1 MNRRERRARER
12 KGEIPKP
19 EPTYT
24 LKHSDIKSLNEVG
37 KKAMLHEIHQQCL
50 IADKAFTLDLD
61 TLYIWTLYNK
71 YGWSKKKLKK
81 FYLDVF
87 SEHLR
92 MREFY
97 EMDEMYPERHILK
110 DKGVDI
116 EAWYN
121 ELFDEKGNFKNPE
134 EVNWDDLC

>member
-12 KGEIPKP
+12 KGEILKS

-24 LKHSDIKSLNEVG
+24 LKSSDIKSLNGIGE
-37 KKAMLHEIHQQCL
+37 KAMLHEIHQQCL

-61 TLYIWTLYNK
+61 TLYLWTLYNK
-71 YGWSKKKLKK
+71 YGWSKKKLKR

-87 SEHLR
+87 AEHMR

-121 ELFDEKGNFKNPE
+121 ELFDEKGNFKKPE
-134 EVNWDDLC
+134 EVNL

>member
-12 KGEIPKP
+12 KGEIPKS
-19 EPTYT
+19 EPIYT
-24 LKHSDIKSLNEVG
+24 LKPSDIKSLNGIGE
-37 KKAMLHEIHQQCL
+37 KAMLHEIHQQCL

-61 TLYIWTLYNK
+61 TLYLWTLYNK
-71 YGWSKKKLKK
+71 YGWSRKKLKK

-110 DKGVDI
+110 DKGMDI

-121 ELFDEKGNFKNPE
+121 ELFDSGGNFKNPE
-134 EVNWDDLC
+134 EVNL